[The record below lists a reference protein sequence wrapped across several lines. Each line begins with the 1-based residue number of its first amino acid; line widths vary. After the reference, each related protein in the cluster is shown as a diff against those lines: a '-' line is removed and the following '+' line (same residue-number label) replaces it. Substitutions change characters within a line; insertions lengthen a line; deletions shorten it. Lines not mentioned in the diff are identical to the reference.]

1 MSNKRFTEEFR
12 IEAVKQVTERGY
24 PVKEVSERLG
34 VSTWS
39 LYNWIKDYSTPPAV
53 RQADQDQAARIKRL
67 ESELRRVTEERDIL
81 KKAAVSSTGQCN
93 TICINHQEVLYGKDG
108 TPRAVRS
115 GEIRA
120 MAQMAGRSEP
130 HRHWFS
136 PRQACGFGAWRDF
149 LEGRHCAYRQNAF
162 LETSD
167 VA

>member
-1 MSNKRFTEEFR
+1 MSSKRFTEEFR

-39 LYNWIKDYSTPPAV
+39 LYNWIKDYSTPPEI

-93 TICINHQEVLYGKDG
+93 TICINHQEVLYGKNG
-108 TPRAVRS
+108 KTRAVRS
-115 GEIRA
+115 GEIGA
-120 MAQMAGRSEP
+120 MAQMAGRPEP
-130 HRHWFS
+130 DGHWFG
-136 PRQACGFGAWRDF
+136 PW
-149 LEGRHCAYRQNAF
+149 
-162 LETSD
+162 
-167 VA
+167 